1 MFRMFAAA
9 FAAALAG
16 SLAVASAA
24 AGPPSTAVPPVT
36 AASINNAAPNGA
48 NDNDPSLIAKAE
60 TLLDR
65 AHFSPGEI
73 DGLDGDNFRNA
84 MRAFQKVNGLAVTGN
99 LDADTWNALA
109 TSDRRPVVK
118 SYTISDTD
126 VAGPFTK
133 AVPANLVAMARL
145 PGLSYTRPLAEL
157 AEKFHMSEDLLRRL
171 NPRADLKRAGT
182 EIVVADVPEMKLT
195 PGRHA
200 VEVVPP
206 KDNEGPIAATIVV
219 DKPARNVRA
228 YDRDGKLLA
237 FYPASIGSEE
247 KPAPSGDFKVRGVDW
262 NPEYHYD
269 PKFAW
274 KGVKTNPKLTIRPGP
289 NNPVGLVWIDLTAPS
304 YGIHGTPAPEDIGKT
319 KSHGCIRLTNWG
331 SVDLAAMA
339 RPGTAVRFDDQDS
352 PVAPLPV
359 PVSKTQRPAAKRR
372 IP

>member
-16 SLAVASAA
+16 SLAGSSAA
-24 AGPPSTAVPPVT
+24 GGPPGPSSASPPVT
-36 AASINNAAPNGA
+36 AASINAAAPNGA

-65 AHFSPGEI
+65 GHFSPGEI

-84 MRAFQKVNGLAVTGN
+84 MRAFQKVNGLAVTGS

-109 TSDRRPVVK
+109 ASGSAPVVK

-133 AVPANLVAMARL
+133 AIPADLVAMARL

-157 AEKFHMSEDLLRRL
+157 AEKFHMSENLLRRL
-171 NPRADLKRAGT
+171 NPRADFKRAGT
-182 EIVVADVPEMKLT
+182 EIAVADVAEMKLT

-200 VEVVPP
+200 VEVIPP
-206 KDNEGPIAATIVV
+206 KDNAKGKEGPIAAAIVV

-237 FYPASIGSEE
+237 FYPASIGSGE
-247 KPAPSGDFKVRGVDW
+247 KPAPSGDFEVRGVD
-262 NPEYHYD
+262 
-269 PKFAW
+269 
-274 KGVKTNPKLTIRPGP
+274 
-289 NNPVGLVWIDLTAPS
+289 
-304 YGIHGTPAPEDIGKT
+304 
-319 KSHGCIRLTNWG
+319 
-331 SVDLAAMA
+331 
-339 RPGTAVRFDDQDS
+339 
-352 PVAPLPV
+352 
-359 PVSKTQRPAAKRR
+359 
-372 IP
+372 